1 MSLEVQG
8 DIQHQTYSRGHPAEA
23 DGDVVLVGVR
33 VLDGEPG
40 DHVTDLGDGDDDSYD
55 GEDGGNGDDD
65 ELVLDDQLNIEI
77 MTNITMIL
85 IAVITSIYCKVTI

>member
-1 MSLEVQG
+1 M
-8 DIQHQTYSRGHPAEA
+8 
-23 DGDVVLVGVR
+23 GVR

-40 DHVTDLGDGDDDSYD
+40 DHVTDLGDDDDGSCD
-55 GEDGGNGDDD
+55 EEDGSNGDDD

-85 IAVITSIYCKVTI
+85 IAVPTSIYCKVTI